1 MSNVE
6 AHAEHAA
13 RRLRML
19 SVQLSCLPPSSLVI
33 LRTPYYVANVSGSSS
48 KVCLNV
54 SFEHARVAAVRD
66 VMVSMHRAGEFG
78 ARTLL
83 LDAYELTREASHDGA
98 QALRSLDGHHYGP
111 AVRRAE
117 WQLLSYA
124 FELALNASASPSRA
138 RLPASCESA
147 PRGTA

>member
-1 MSNVE
+1 
-6 AHAEHAA
+6 
-13 RRLRML
+13 
-19 SVQLSCLPPSSLVI
+19 
-33 LRTPYYVANVSGSSS
+33 
-48 KVCLNV
+48 
-54 SFEHARVAAVRD
+54 
-66 VMVSMHRAGEFG
+66 MVSMHRAGEFG
-78 ARTLL
+78 ERTLL

-138 RLPASCESA
+138 RSPLSC
-147 PRGTA
+147 TA